1 MPRPST
7 TQPAEQE
14 VKERPR
20 SSGPSV
26 NRVILVG
33 RLTADPELRYTTK
46 GIAYTRMSLATNDQS
61 EPEFHEVVSW
71 RQTAEFAGKYL
82 TKGRLV
88 YVEGRL
94 HGRTWQTEDGTTRRS
109 VEVIAETLRALTPRP
124 QEQQE
129 TDAEH

>member
-1 MPRPST
+1 
-7 TQPAEQE
+7 
-14 VKERPR
+14 
-20 SSGPSV
+20 
-26 NRVILVG
+26 
-33 RLTADPELRYTTK
+33 
-46 GIAYTRMSLATNDQS
+46 MSIATNDQS

-109 VEVIAETLRALTPRP
+109 VEVIAEMLRALMPRP

-129 TDAEH
+129 TDADIFERIEREA